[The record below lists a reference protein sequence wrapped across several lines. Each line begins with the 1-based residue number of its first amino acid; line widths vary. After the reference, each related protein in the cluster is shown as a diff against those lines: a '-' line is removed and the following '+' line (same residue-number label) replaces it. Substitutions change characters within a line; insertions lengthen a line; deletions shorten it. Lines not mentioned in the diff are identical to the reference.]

1 MLTLLVTVVL
11 GILFAIFATQNTGF
25 VTLNFGG
32 YVIQDIPIYL
42 VVLIPLLVG
51 TLLSFFLHLAKDLSQ
66 SMTINEEKGRIAN
79 LKTQLAEVTKTV
91 HKLEIE
97 NTKLK
102 KETGK
107 GKDENSI

>member
-25 VTLNFGG
+25 VTISFGG
-32 YVIQDIPIYL
+32 YVMQGIPIYL
-42 VVLIPLLVG
+42 VVLTPLLIG
-51 TLLSFFLHLAKDLSQ
+51 TVLSFLLHLAKDLSQ
-66 SMTINEEKGRIAN
+66 SITISEEKSRILN
-79 LKTQLAEVTKTV
+79 LKKQLAEITKTA

-102 KETGK
+102 NESGK